1 MILSVFSF
9 TIIAVICRIL
19 VNPFSNVLQK
29 QITIKGQH
37 PLFINL
43 TTYFLLAFI
52 SLFLIRGISIH
63 SLDKA
68 FWIYSIAGGITGALG
83 NGFIVKALEKGDLS
97 VLGPINAYKS
107 IIGMVFAYI
116 LLRELPN
123 VWGIIGMV
131 LIIMGSYFVLDTTE
145 EKFSWALFR
154 LPAIQYRL
162 AALILTGIQ
171 AVLDKKVIEHSNLT
185 IAFAGWSIFGA
196 GFSLVFILF
205 TKVELKNEVKK
216 INSTIGIKYLLLVLT
231 VGLMLASTNYTLS
244 HMPVGYALALFQ
256 LSILLTVI
264 LGHQFFN
271 EQHLI
276 KKLIGASVM
285 ILGSV
290 LIILLK

>member
-1 MILSVFSF
+1 MLSVFSF
-9 TIIAVICRIL
+9 IILAVIIRIL

-43 TTYFLLAFI
+43 ATYFLLAFI
-52 SLFLIRGISIH
+52 SIFLVYDISIQ
-63 SLDKA
+63 SLDTA

-97 VLGPINAYKS
+97 ILGPINAYKS
-107 IIGMVFAYI
+107 IVGMVFAYI
-116 LLRELPN
+116 LIREVPN
-123 VWGIIGMV
+123 AWGILGV
-131 LIIMGSYFVLDTTE
+131 AFIIIGSYFVLDTTE
-145 EKFSWALFR
+145 EKFSWQLFKT
-154 LPAIQYRL
+154 PAIQYRL

-196 GFSLVFILF
+196 GFSLIFIVF
-205 TKVELKNEVKK
+205 TKVSLQREFEKLNR
-216 INSTIGIKYLLLVLT
+216 TILIKYFFLVIT

-256 LSILLTVI
+256 LSILLSVV
-264 LGHQFFN
+264 LGHRLFN
-271 EQHLI
+271 ELHLA
-276 KKLIGASVM
+276 KKLIGASIM
-285 ILGSV
+285 IIGSAM
-290 LIILLK
+290 IILLK